1 MPDDMD
7 QLGMFTPQVLG
18 RALRDAGME
27 RAAIAQQLFDPEW
40 DKIVDAAIKRIAR
53 RQPTV
58 HVDDLDR
65 EGVPEAPHFNAMGSV
80 WRRAILMHV
89 IKPSGDWLPCT
100 VDPAKHMREA
110 RVYTSCLYDLHH
122 QDG

>member
-65 EGVPEAPHFNAMGSV
+65 EGVPEAPHFTPWGRSGGA
-80 WRRAILMHV
+80 
-89 IKPSGDWLPCT
+89 PS
-100 VDPAKHMREA
+100 
-110 RVYTSCLYDLHH
+110 
-122 QDG
+122 